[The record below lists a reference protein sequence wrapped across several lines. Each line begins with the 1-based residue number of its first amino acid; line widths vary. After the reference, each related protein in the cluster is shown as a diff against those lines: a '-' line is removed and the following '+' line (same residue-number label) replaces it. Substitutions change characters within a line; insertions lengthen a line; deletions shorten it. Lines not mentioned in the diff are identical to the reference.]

1 MAGQAASGRAGAG
14 RRDRPGTPCRS
25 PSKKNTNR
33 PASIGSVADQTHA
46 MDSGASGGTMIRTGA
61 QYRDSIRDGR
71 QVYIGGE
78 RVKDV
83 TTHPKF
89 KPLVDIRARFYDMQ
103 HEPGTRDL
111 MGYSAGG
118 EINAVANK
126 LPYTRD
132 DWWLK
137 R

>member
-1 MAGQAASGRAGAG
+1 MAGQAASTRAGA
-14 RRDRPGTPCRS
+14 RRWDRPGTPCRS
-25 PSKKNTNR
+25 LSKKNTTR
-33 PASIGSVADQTHA
+33 LESIGSVADQTHA

-83 TTHPKF
+83 TTHPMF

-103 HEPGTRDL
+103 HEPATRDI
-111 MGYSAGG
+111 MSYTDGG
-118 EINAVANK
+118 ETHPIPNK
-126 LPYTRD
+126 LPHTQTHR
-132 DWWLK
+132 
-137 R
+137 

>member
-1 MAGQAASGRAGAG
+1 MARQAASTMAGAG

-25 PSKKNTNR
+25 PSKKSTNR
-33 PASIGSVADQTHA
+33 LLSIGSGAGQKPSL
-46 MDSGASGGTMIRTGA
+46 DSEAVRGA

-83 TTHPKF
+83 TTHPMF

-103 HEPGTRDL
+103 HEP
-111 MGYSAGG
+111 A
-118 EINAVANK
+118 
-126 LPYTRD
+126 
-132 DWWLK
+132 
-137 R
+137 